1 MCATEQLLICI
12 HQTAE
17 MGAASIEKLIE
28 SSKDETFRKKLADS
42 REQYKRIWLSADTL
56 LKSREGDDRGISGAA
71 KMMSNLNIELATLR
85 DGSTARLME
94 MLRQGNE
101 RGLETLEKAFAEY
114 GADADEEIVNLAD
127 VLRKKLLSERRE
139 IDNSLSGR

>member
-1 MCATEQLLICI
+1 
-12 HQTAE
+12 